1 MDDAEADADAD
12 ADADAEVKWRTV
24 FVARFGYRLPASA
37 CTTHTNDPH
46 ALHARTART
55 ARMHFA
61 LGGALSKAS
70 RTRPVHRVS
79 GIEVEAEARLDVP
92 VVPARR
98 HSGGPA

>member
-1 MDDAEADADAD
+1 MAHCFRSA
-12 ADADAEVKWRTV
+12 VWLP
-24 FVARFGYRLPASA
+24 VASKRMHD
-37 CTTHTNDPH
+37 THEHPH